1 MTVVVAAGA
10 VLVSASPAV
19 ADDISASQ
27 GYRKAVTP
35 ANIARHLTAFQ
46 SHADALGGNRVA
58 GSAAHEASAAYVTGQ
73 LEAVGYTVTNQ
84 SFDFVFNADAT
95 PPVFQQVSPAPAS
108 YVDGVDFASMTYSP
122 NGDVTANVVA
132 VDLTL
137 PPTPAPS
144 STSGCEASD
153 FAGFPAGA
161 IAMVQRGT
169 CTFEQKAVNAVAAG
183 AAAVVVFNEGQPGRT
198 AAVAGT
204 LSQPQTHTAP
214 VIGTTFAIGE
224 DLANGVL
231 NGDTGSV
238 ARVRVDRLNE
248 TRTTRNVIAERAGT
262 DPGKV
267 VVGAHLDS
275 VTRGPGINDNG
286 TGSATILELARVM
299 AQRASSRA
307 TPCGTC
313 GTARRSSA
321 CSARRRT
328 WPRCPPRSSHGSRRC

>member
-153 FAGFPAGA
+153 FAGVPGRCDRDGATRHLHLRAEGRQRSGGGRRCRGRLQRRPAGA
-161 IAMVQRGT
+161 
-169 CTFEQKAVNAVAAG
+169 
-183 AAAVVVFNEGQPGRT
+183 
-198 AAVAGT
+198 
-204 LSQPQTHTAP
+204 
-214 VIGTTFAIGE
+214 
-224 DLANGVL
+224 D
-231 NGDTGSV
+231 
-238 ARVRVDRLNE
+238 
-248 TRTTRNVIAERAGT
+248 
-262 DPGKV
+262 
-267 VVGAHLDS
+267 
-275 VTRGPGINDNG
+275 
-286 TGSATILELARVM
+286 
-299 AQRASSRA
+299 
-307 TPCGTC
+307 
-313 GTARRSSA
+313 
-321 CSARRRT
+321 RRRGRDAEPAPDAHRT
-328 WPRCPPRSSHGSRRC
+328 GDRHHLRHR